1 MFNLKENDNNFVMIS
16 WYVDEL
22 KDKLIIDSVN
32 EGHYTKEDKENMIK
46 NIIDSHPIP
55 DITIA
60 KENDKFR
67 LIDGVK
73 RLSAINDFVDG
84 KINYKGQNYNDL
96 NEDLKKLFLG
106 YQLCIRLI

>member
-1 MFNLKENDNNFVMIS
+1 MFNLKEKDNNLVMIS

-22 KDKLIIDSVN
+22 KDKLVIDSMN
-32 EGHYTKEDKENMIK
+32 EKHYTKEDKESVIK
-46 NIIDSHPIP
+46 NIVWNHPIS

-73 RLSAINDFVDG
+73 RLSAINDFIDG
-84 KINYKGQNYNDL
+84 KITYDGQKYNDL
-96 NEDLKKLFLG
+96 EESVKKSFLK

>member
-1 MFNLKENDNNFVMIS
+1 MFNLKENANNFVMIS

-22 KDKLIIDSVN
+22 KDKLIINSVN
-32 EGHYTKEDKENMIK
+32 EGHYTKEDKENVIK
-46 NIIDSHPIP
+46 NIIDTHPIP
-55 DITIA
+55 DITIV
-60 KENDKFR
+60 KENDKFK

-84 KINYKGQNYNDL
+84 KITYEGQNYNDL
-96 NEDLKKLFLG
+96 NEDLKQSFLG